1 MVSSSTMQQ
10 PPICHPTTTARWWSK
25 DSIAIVTGANKGIGY
40 ALVKRFAELG
50 LTVVL
55 TSRDQSRGLKA
66 VDSLKVL
73 GLDRNVYFCQLDIS
87 DQASIRSFVS
97 WFRSRFDAFDILVNN
112 AAVCFN
118 AMNSNSMD
126 HAETVVKT
134 NYYGSKLLTEAILPL
149 SRPSNSAASIT
160 RILNISS
167 RLGTLDKLKNTK
179 IKAILED
186 KERLSEDRI
195 DMVVGVFLQDVKDGS
210 WERQGWP
217 EIWTDYSVSKLALN
231 AYSCVLARRYE
242 GVVSVNCFCPG
253 FTQTA
258 MTDGQGKHSADDA
271 AEMAATLAL
280 LPVSRLTTG
289 KFYAGSTTRGMHS
302 KL

>member
-10 PPICHPTTTARWWSK
+10 PPICHPTTTTRWWSK

-66 VDSLKVL
+66 MDSLKSL
-73 GLDRNVYFCQLDIS
+73 GLDGNVCFCQLDIS
-87 DQASIRSFVS
+87 NKDSIRSFVS
-97 WFRSRFDAFDILVNN
+97 WFRSRFNAFDILVNN

-118 AMNSNSMD
+118 AMNENSME
-126 HAETVVKT
+126 HAESVVKT
-134 NYYGSKLLTEAILPL
+134 NYYGSKLFTQAILPF
-149 SRPSNSAASIT
+149 SRPSNS

-167 RLGTLDKLKNTK
+167 RLGTLDKLKNAEM
-179 IKAILED
+179 KAILENEE
-186 KERLSEDRI
+186 KLSEDRI
-195 DMVVGVFLQDVKDGS
+195 DMVVGAFLKDVKDGS
-210 WERQGWP
+210 WEKQGWP
-217 EIWTDYSVSKLALN
+217 KIWTDYSVSKLALN
-231 AYSCVLARRYE
+231 AYSRLLAKQYR

-271 AEMAATLAL
+271 AQMAATLAL
-280 LPVSRLTTG
+280 LLPSRLTTG

>member
-1 MVSSSTMQQ
+1 MQQ
-10 PPICHPTTTARWWSK
+10 APICNPTTTTARWWSK

-40 ALVKRFAELG
+40 ALVKRFAQLG

-55 TSRDQSRGLKA
+55 TSRDPSKGVKA

-73 GLDRNVYFCQLDIS
+73 GLDGNICFCQLDIS
-87 DQASIRSFVS
+87 DQASVRSFVS
-97 WFRSRFDAFDILVNN
+97 WFRSKFDAFDILVNN

-118 AMNSNSMD
+118 AMKENSME

-149 SRPSNSAASIT
+149 CRPSNSPFIT

-179 IKAILED
+179 MKAILGDE
-186 KERLSEDRI
+186 KRLSEDRI
-195 DMVVGVFLQDVKDGS
+195 DMVVGVFLQDVKDGR

-217 EIWTDYSVSKLALN
+217 DIWTDYSVSKLALN
-231 AYSCVLARRYE
+231 AYSRVLARRYE
-242 GVVSVNCFCPG
+242 GLVSVNCFCPG

-271 AEMAATLAL
+271 AEMAASLAL
-280 LPVSRLTTG
+280 LSPSRLTTG
-289 KFYAGSTTRGMHS
+289 KFYTGSTTRGMHS